1 MKTNRIIARLDIN
14 NEFVV
19 KGKFLEGLRK
29 VGKPNVLAL
38 KYYDQGIDE
47 IVFLDAVASLYDRNS
62 LLNILSE
69 ACKEIFIPITIGGGI
84 KSLLDI
90 ENLLK
95 TGADKIAINSVIF
108 DNPKLITEAVKRF
121 GSQAIVGSL
130 VCRKHR
136 YSWEAFR
143 DNAKHRTNKNAI
155 EWAKVLEDSG
165 VGEIMIS
172 SIDSDGLMK
181 GFDLE
186 LVKSI
191 SDIIK
196 IPVIASGGAGN
207 SNHIASV
214 IKYSKCDAVAMGSL
228 LHYELESVDQIKL
241 NLKKQNIKVRL

>member
-14 NEFVV
+14 NDFVV

-29 VGKPNVLAL
+29 VGKPNELAL

-47 IVFLDAVASLYDRNS
+47 IIFLDAVASLYDRNS
-62 LLNILSE
+62 LLNILSK
-69 ACKEIFIPITIGGGI
+69 ACKEVFIPITIGGGI
-84 KSLLDI
+84 KSISDI
-90 ENLLK
+90 ENLLE
-95 TGADKIAINSVIF
+95 TGADKVAVNSVIF

-165 VGEIMIS
+165 VGEIMVS

-191 SDIIK
+191 SDITK
-196 IPVIASGGAGN
+196 IPIIASGGAGN

-214 IKYSKCDAVAMGSL
+214 INDSKCDAVAVGSL
-228 LHYELESVDQIKL
+228 LHYEIESVEQIKL
-241 NLKKQNIKVRL
+241 KLKKQNIKVRT